1 MKTIDLKNEPDFILH
16 ETFRTS
22 IDFGLKCKIA
32 KELKRRANERAEE
45 RP

>member
-1 MKTIDLKNEPDFILH
+1 MKTIDLKNEPDFVLH

-22 IDFGLKCKIA
+22 IDFGLKYKIA